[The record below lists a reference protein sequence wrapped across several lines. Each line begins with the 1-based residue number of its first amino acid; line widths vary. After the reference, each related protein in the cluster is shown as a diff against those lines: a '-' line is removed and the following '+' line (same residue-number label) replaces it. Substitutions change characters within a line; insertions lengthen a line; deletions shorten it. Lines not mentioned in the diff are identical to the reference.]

1 MKHNKYYI
9 NPAHFK
15 LKQLLILG
23 LLTFLFINVNAQKLT
38 KIKGTV
44 IDANTKEPLPF
55 VNIAFKGANIG
66 TTTDFD
72 GNYYLETQW
81 GTGTIQA
88 SFVGYTTASKTVQLG
103 SSQTINFL
111 LKNDAIE
118 MEVFEV
124 KADKERY
131 KNKDNPAVELIKL
144 VIDHKDDNR
153 KESMDF
159 YEYDKYEKIEIDL
172 NNITDEF
179 LNKGW
184 LKNKFQVVI
193 DHIDTSEING
203 KPYLP
208 IFLRETTSKM
218 YYRKKPKTLKE
229 YQYGTKMTG
238 FDGYLD
244 DNGVSFIMDK
254 LYQDIDIYDNNI
266 DLLSNQFTSPISP
279 LGTTIYKYFIID
291 TLEING
297 RECINLAFTPRNK
310 ADFAFKGSLYIL
322 NDSLTYAVTKVVM
335 NITDEINL
343 NFVKDL
349 QLDQEYTLYN
359 DSIWMLSKDK
369 LVIDYNLTKKG
380 RGMFGKKSVSYNN
393 FVFNKEANE
402 DIYSRVEK
410 IIKEEDLDNK
420 TDSFWNVSRPDTL
433 TKQEEGVYEMIDSI
447 QKIPAFKRTMDIV
460 FLLISGW
467 KEFGPIEIGP
477 LPALYSFNQVEGF
490 RLRAGFRTTQQL
502 SKKNMFESYAAYGFK
517 DEEWKYLFAFTH
529 SFNKNFLD
537 NPQNRILV
545 SYQHE
550 TVFPGQDLQFLNDDN
565 FLLSF
570 RRGISDKM
578 IFFDSY
584 KIDYNKESY
593 SGFAYNL
600 IVEKK
605 DQRPIGQLVFQTG
618 DSIPTFADNISTDG
632 FDINLRFAPNEQF
645 YQGKNF
651 RLPLPNKYPIFK
663 LNYKQGLKGVIDGE
677 YQFSRVAGQIFKRF
691 YLAQIGFTDLELEGG
706 KIFGRVPYPLLNLPQ
721 ANQSFFLQET
731 SFNMM
736 NFMEFISDEY
746 TSVKATHYFNGF
758 IFNKI
763 PLFKKLK
770 WREVLSVKALYG
782 NLTADNNP
790 DLHPELYRFP
800 TDADGNPSTF
810 AFKNGIP
817 YLEVSAGIMNFFKVF
832 RLEFLQRLTYLDNPG
847 IPTMFGVKGLGIRA
861 KGKIDF

>member
-1 MKHNKYYI
+1 MKHNQHYI
-9 NPAHFK
+9 NLSYFK
-15 LKQLLILG
+15 LKRFFIACLLSS
-23 LLTFLFINVNAQKLT
+23 LFINVNAQKLT

-55 VNIAFKGANIG
+55 VNIAFKGANVG

-81 GTGTIQA
+81 GTGTLQA
-88 SFVGYTTASKTVQLG
+88 SFVGYTTTSKTVQLG
-103 SSQTINFL
+103 SVQTINFS

-131 KNKDNPAVELIKL
+131 RNKNNPAVDLIKL

-208 IFLRETTSKM
+208 IFLRETASKM

-229 YQYGTKMTG
+229 YQTGTKMTG

-244 DNGVSFIMDK
+244 DNGISFIMDK

-335 NITDEINL
+335 NITNEINL

-380 RGMFGKKSVSYNN
+380 RGMFGKKSVNYTN
-393 FVFNKEANE
+393 FVFNKEASDE
-402 DIYSRVEK
+402 IYNKVEK
-410 IIKEEDLDNK
+410 IIKAEDLDLK

-433 TKQEEGVYEMIDSI
+433 TKQEEGVYLMIDSI

-460 FLLISGW
+460 FLLVSGW
-467 KEFGPIEIGP
+467 KEFGPIEVGP

-490 RLRAGFRTTQQL
+490 RLRAGFRTTQKL
-502 SKKNMFESYAAYGFK
+502 SKKNMFESYGAYGFK

-537 NPQNRILV
+537 NPQNRIIF

-570 RRGISDKM
+570 KRGASDQM

-605 DQRPIGQLVFQTG
+605 QQRPIGRLVFQTG
-618 DSIPTFADNISTDG
+618 DSIPTFAESINTDG

-663 LNYKQGLKGVIDGE
+663 LNYKQGLKGITNGE
-677 YQFSRVAGQIFKRF
+677 YQFSRVAGQVFKRF
-691 YLAQIGFTDLELEGG
+691 YLAQLGFTDMELEGG
-706 KIFGRVPYPLLNLPQ
+706 KIFGKVPYPLLNLPQ

-746 TSVKATHYFNGF
+746 ASAKVTHYFNGF

-770 WREVLSVKALYG
+770 WREVLSLKALYG
-782 NLTADNNP
+782 NLTVDNNP
-790 DLHPELYRFP
+790 NLNPELYRFP
-800 TDADGNPSTF
+800 TDKEGNPSTF
-810 AFKNGIP
+810 AFKNGVP
-817 YLEVSAGIMNFFKVF
+817 YVEVSAGIMNFFKVF
-832 RLEFLQRLTYLDNPG
+832 RIEFLQRLTYLDNPG
-847 IPTMFGVKGLGIRA
+847 VPTMFGVKGLGIRA
-861 KGKIDF
+861 KGKVDF